1 MLPFKDMLRAYYAIQ
16 TEEKVML
23 DGRDG
28 YAQDEYVYFTISADN
43 KEIIYMEQAA
53 LAYYLMENRYSH
65 MAVPIP
71 NIYGEWITKNQDSDY
86 MVFQLQRNHSGVG
99 YSKGEL
105 LGNFHHIGSAY
116 SYEPK
121 SISSYGQWKQL
132 WINKLTFFENHIEED
147 SRKNPS
153 SYYRLLMDVLP
164 YIIGISENG
173 IQYLQESNH
182 DHRFHEADQGT
193 IAFRRYSN
201 QLTRS
206 VIWPEDLFYDHPVRD
221 IAEAIRSMMLDNKE
235 TQEISLFINE
245 YQSVRPLSVFSWR
258 LLYARLIFPIHFF
271 DLMERGITLEN
282 TEQSCIELQEMLEKQ
297 GDYEKR
303 LGNFFETVNMDREA
317 LEIPVLHW
325 L

>member
-1 MLPFKDMLRAYYAIQ
+1 MIRTYYAIQ

-28 YAQDEYVYFTISADN
+28 YKQDEYVYFTISADN
-43 KEIIYMEQAA
+43 KEIIHMEQAA
-53 LAYYLMENRYSH
+53 LAYYLMENRYSQL
-65 MAVPIP
+65 AVPIP
-71 NIYGEWITKNQDSDY
+71 NIHGDWITKNQGSDY
-86 MVFQLQRNHSGVG
+86 MVFQLRHNHSENP
-99 YSKGEL
+99 YSSGAS
-105 LGNFHHIGSAY
+105 LGNFHQVGSAY

-132 WINKLTFFENHIEED
+132 WINKLSFFENHIEED

-173 IQYLQESNH
+173 IQYLQESNY

-193 IAFRRYSN
+193 IAFRRYSD
-201 QLTRS
+201 QLSRP
-206 VIWPEDLFYDHPVRD
+206 VIWAEDLFYDHPVRD
-221 IAEAIRSMMLDNKE
+221 IAEVIRFMMLNNKE
-235 TQEISLFINE
+235 TQEIGLFINE

-271 DLMERGITLEN
+271 DLMERGIKREDP
-282 TEQSCIELQEMLEKQ
+282 EQSYIELQSMLEKQ
-297 GDYEKR
+297 NIYEKKLKR
-303 LGNFFETVNMDREA
+303 FFETVNMDHEA
-317 LEIPVLHW
+317 LQIPVLHW